1 MTQDNRVSDLIRDLV
16 VSMKALQPREKYF
29 PPREELS
36 PIVDIEAYL
45 TAKYRDKP
53 LPTLSPELRKKL
65 GACIPR
71 IEE

>member
-1 MTQDNRVSDLIRDLV
+1 MTQDNRVSYLIRDLAE
-16 VSMKALQPREKYF
+16 SMKASRETYF
-29 PPREELS
+29 PPPEELS
-36 PIVDIEAYL
+36 PIVDIEAHL